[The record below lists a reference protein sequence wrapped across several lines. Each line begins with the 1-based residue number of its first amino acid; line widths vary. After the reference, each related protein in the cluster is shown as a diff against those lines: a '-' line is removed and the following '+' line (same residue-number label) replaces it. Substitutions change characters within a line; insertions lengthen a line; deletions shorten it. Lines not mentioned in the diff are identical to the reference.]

1 VLITR
6 EDYREGGVTREG
18 ERITGDAVLT
28 RQTAEV
34 KWDSSRRERTD
45 LMGSVVRD
53 CRGEHDRHG
62 GGGRGGGGRGG
73 RGGGGRGG
81 GGRGGGGGGEKGLG
95 LGGGQRGAHAVT
107 GLPRSKP
114 SFTAR

>member
-1 VLITR
+1 MLITR

-45 LMGSVVRD
+45 LMSSVVRD
-53 CRGEHDRHG
+53 CQGEHDRHG
-62 GGGRGGGGRGG
+62 GGGRGGRGG
-73 RGGGGRGG
+73 RGGGGRDGGGERGAGRG
-81 GGRGGGGGGEKGLG
+81 GGRGGEP
-95 LGGGQRGAHAVT
+95 RGVGT
-107 GLPRSKP
+107 R
-114 SFTAR
+114 